1 MRLLIFYTR
10 LPLFILYSM
19 ITLKR
24 VDNEH
29 DLKAAHGVREQVFV
43 LEQNVPR
50 EAECDQY
57 EATAKHYLAMYNGV
71 PCGAARWRETEQ
83 GIKLERFAVL
93 QEYRNKKI
101 GAHVLQ
107 AVLEDVLA
115 AHPDKKIYL
124 NAQLPAV
131 NFYLQHGFV
140 TEGEMFSECAIDHYK
155 MVYKG

>member
-1 MRLLIFYTR
+1 
-10 LPLFILYSM
+10 M

-24 VDNEH
+24 VNSQE
-29 DLKAAHGVREQVFV
+29 DLKAAHTVREQVFV

-57 EATAKHYLAMYNGV
+57 EATAKHYLAMYDDV

-93 QEYRNKKI
+93 QPYRNKNI

-115 AHPDKKIYL
+115 NHADKKIYL

-131 NFYLQHGFV
+131 NFYKRHGFI

>member
-1 MRLLIFYTR
+1 
-10 LPLFILYSM
+10 M

-24 VDNEH
+24 VDNSE
-29 DLKAAHGVREQVFV
+29 DLKAAHRVREQVFV

-57 EATAKHYLAMYNGV
+57 EETARHYLAMYDGV
-71 PCGAARWRETEQ
+71 PCGAARWRETAE

-93 QEYRNKKI
+93 QAYRNKKI
-101 GAHVLQ
+101 GAHVLK
-107 AVLEDVLA
+107 AVLDDVLA

-140 TEGEMFSECAIDHYK
+140 TEGEMFSECDINHYK
-155 MVYKG
+155 MVFKG